1 MRDAAT
7 DIAIDSLGRTVIVG
21 YTESSDLPTA
31 GSAYQLVNDGL
42 RDAFVAVI
50 NPAGT
55 GASDLVYSSYLGGA
69 QDEIA
74 YGVALDSGD
83 RIHLVGDTASNLDF
97 DATAGAFQTTFGGTS
112 DAFYAVIDPGVV
124 SSLVYATYLGG
135 IDTELADD
143 VALDASDT
151 AYITGYTQSND
162 FNVTG
167 DAHDSTLGGTR
178 DAFLVN
184 ISPAS
189 SGVADLIYS
198 TYIGGA
204 TANDQ
209 GYSVTVADNQI
220 YVVGETSSSDFSV
233 TGTPYDS
240 LLGGTTDA
248 FVTRFGAVVN
258 TAPELSGAGLHL
270 TAISED
276 ATVNDGDL
284 VSAIIAS
291 AGGDPITDADAGA
304 LEGMA
309 ISSLSNSNGTWEYDI
324 GSGWTPVGSVS
335 VASSLLLR
343 DTDSLRFVPSTNWNG
358 TELFTFAAWD
368 QTSGSAG
375 TKVDTSTYGGT
386 TAFSSGT
393 AIPSITVDGVNDD
406 PTSMDN
412 TVITNE
418 NNTYTFSAS
427 DFNFSDIDGDTLD
440 SVKITNLE
448 ALGSLQLSGADVI
461 LNQVIIRTE
470 IDAGNLK
477 FVPVNN
483 ASGTGYDSFGFSVN
497 DGTSDSSSSYT
508 MTIDVNDAPTT
519 SGIADVTVNENAS
532 NTVIDLF
539 ASFADTEDVDASLIY
554 TITSNTNQG
563 LFSTTPIDGSAG
575 TLTLDYAPNT
585 YGTASITVR
594 ATDSGGAIVES
605 TFLVTVNSTNLAP
618 AAVNDAYTVNEDSSL
633 VADWWNTAWDQR
645 QQLTFDNSAQT
656 ETLIDFPVLVV
667 LNSGNIDY
675 LQTQANGEDLRFVD
689 NDGTFLAHE

>member
-1 MRDAAT
+1 M
-7 DIAIDSLGRTVIVG
+7 IQPLW
-21 YTESSDLPTA
+21 
-31 GSAYQLVNDGL
+31 
-42 RDAFVAVI
+42 
-50 NPAGT
+50 
-55 GASDLVYSSYLGGA
+55 
-69 QDEIA
+69 
-74 YGVALDSGD
+74 
-83 RIHLVGDTASNLDF
+83 IH
-97 DATAGAFQTTFGGTS
+97 
-112 DAFYAVIDPGVV
+112 
-124 SSLVYATYLGG
+124 
-135 IDTELADD
+135 
-143 VALDASDT
+143 
-151 AYITGYTQSND
+151 
-162 FNVTG
+162 
-167 DAHDSTLGGTR
+167 
-178 DAFLVN
+178 
-184 ISPAS
+184 
-189 SGVADLIYS
+189 
-198 TYIGGA
+198 
-204 TANDQ
+204 
-209 GYSVTVADNQI
+209 
-220 YVVGETSSSDFSV
+220 
-233 TGTPYDS
+233 
-240 LLGGTTDA
+240 
-248 FVTRFGAVVN
+248 
-258 TAPELSGAGLHL
+258 
-270 TAISED
+270 
-276 ATVNDGDL
+276 
-284 VSAIIAS
+284 
-291 AGGDPITDADAGA
+291 
-304 LEGMA
+304 
-309 ISSLSNSNGTWEYDI
+309 
-324 GSGWTPVGSVS
+324 
-335 VASSLLLR
+335 
-343 DTDSLRFVPSTNWNG
+343 
-358 TELFTFAAWD
+358 
-368 QTSGSAG
+368 
-375 TKVDTSTYGGT
+375 
-386 TAFSSGT
+386 
-393 AIPSITVDGVNDD
+393 
-406 PTSMDN
+406 

-633 VADWWNTAWDQR
+633 VADWRNTAWDQR

-689 NDGTFLAHE
+689 NDRTFLADEIEEWNESGDSYVWVKIPQIDGASNTDSITMYYGNAAAVDAQDYAAVWNDGFEAVYHLNDDFIDSTVNTNDGINSGSLSAAGMVADGQLFDGQTMTSIMVRTRA